1 MMAAKKKRTFEEQL
15 SALETLIGEM
25 ENGGL
30 SLEDSMKRYEE
41 GVNMVAAL
49 EAELNAAEQRLTV
62 LRQRADGTEE
72 EVPLEEDAQ

>member
-1 MMAAKKKRTFEEQL
+1 MAAKKKRTFEEQL